1 MNRSRKAVFFRIMA
15 TIMCAACVV
24 VMCSGYQARAETTA
38 DFPVVSSRS
47 QFLQAFVEA
56 NDGDT
61 IGISDIIAFYG
72 DSAELGSEDKRI
84 TIVRMN
90 EEAHLSCTGAGSFL
104 IQNIVFDGNGI
115 ESMYSMFYSQRDLVV
130 KNSADT
136 SFLIIEFLGDVL
148 TEGILISCGLY
159 ISLPAVFRK
168 ENGTWI
174 SECLKW

>member
-1 MNRSRKAVFFRIMA
+1 MNRSRKAVFFRMMA

-90 EEAHLSCTGAGSFL
+90 EEAHLSCTGTGSFL
-104 IQNIVFDGNGI
+104 IQNIVFEIG
-115 ESMYSMFYSQRDLVV
+115 RAHV
-130 KNSADT
+130 
-136 SFLIIEFLGDVL
+136 
-148 TEGILISCGLY
+148 
-159 ISLPAVFRK
+159 
-168 ENGTWI
+168 
-174 SECLKW
+174 

>member
-61 IGISDIIAFYG
+61 IGISDMIAFYEG
-72 DSAELGSEDKRI
+72 VTIGAEDKRI

-90 EEAHLSCTGAGSFL
+90 QS
-104 IQNIVFDGNGI
+104 
-115 ESMYSMFYSQRDLVV
+115 
-130 KNSADT
+130 
-136 SFLIIEFLGDVL
+136 
-148 TEGILISCGLY
+148 
-159 ISLPAVFRK
+159 
-168 ENGTWI
+168 
-174 SECLKW
+174 

>member
-90 EEAHLSCTGAGSFL
+90 EEAHLSCTGTGSFL

-130 KNSADT
+130 K
-136 SFLIIEFLGDVL
+136 
-148 TEGILISCGLY
+148 
-159 ISLPAVFRK
+159 
-168 ENGTWI
+168 
-174 SECLKW
+174 